1 MRYLLLVSLVIVP
14 GVAGVVVFGYYA
26 LVDWAALDAAYQDYD
41 SVRQSTTDLSA
52 LFAAN
57 AQQMIHRINVFAGG
71 VWTLLSAIVAA
82 IGIHGIT
89 RR

>member
-1 MRYLLLVSLVIVP
+1 M
-14 GVAGVVVFGYYA
+14 
-26 LVDWAALDAAYQDYD
+26 LDAAYEEYD
-41 SVRQSTTDLSA
+41 SVRQSRTDLFA

-57 AQQMIHRINVFAGG
+57 AQQMIHRINVFADG
-71 VWTLLSAIVAA
+71 VWTLLSAILAA